1 MGIFL
6 YENLDVGYVPP
17 TPATPIISSPKH
29 ASSKESTLILLDH
42 VKKYGHP
49 IGYIQEQNGQ
59 IIQNIVPVHK
69 TEYQQIS
76 TSSKTE
82 LALHTETAF
91 HPYKPDYVVLF
102 CLRGDPQAVTTYA
115 NLSDILKHIRVETKH
130 MLKSKM
136 FTTGID
142 LSFRTNGEEDQ
153 QIPVS
158 IIGEADGMLT
168 FTYDAT
174 VMKPNDYLA
183 RLVLEELEDAI
194 KKCTKEIVLKTGD
207 LLVIDNR
214 KTIHGRKPFQARYD
228 GTDRWVQ
235 RVLVRKE
242 LPPLDQREGSVITT
256 TFSGY

>member
-1 MGIFL
+1 
-6 YENLDVGYVPP
+6 
-17 TPATPIISSPKH
+17 
-29 ASSKESTLILLDH
+29 
-42 VKKYGHP
+42 
-49 IGYIQEQNGQ
+49 
-59 IIQNIVPVHK
+59 
-69 TEYQQIS
+69 
-76 TSSKTE
+76 
-82 LALHTETAF
+82 
-91 HPYKPDYVVLF
+91 
-102 CLRGDPQAVTTYA
+102 
-115 NLSDILKHIRVETKH
+115 

-153 QIPVS
+153 EIPVS

-242 LPPLDQREGSVITT
+242 LPPLNQRQGSVITT

>member
-17 TPATPIISSPKH
+17 TPATPIVSSPQH
-29 ASSKESTLILLDH
+29 ASSKESTLVLLRH
-42 VKKYGHP
+42 AEKYGYP

-102 CLRGDPQAVTTYA
+102 CLRGDPEAVTTYA
-115 NLSDILKHIRVETKH
+115 NLSDILKHISPETKNI
-130 MLKSKM
+130 LKSKM

-153 QIPVS
+153 EIPIS
-158 IIGEADGMLT
+158 IIGESDGMLT

-174 VMKPNDYLA
+174 VMKPNGDLA
-183 RLVLEELEDAI
+183 RSALEELEGAI
-194 KKCTKEIVLKTGD
+194 PKCIKEIVLKTGD

-242 LPPLDQREGSVITT
+242 LPPIDQRDGRIITT